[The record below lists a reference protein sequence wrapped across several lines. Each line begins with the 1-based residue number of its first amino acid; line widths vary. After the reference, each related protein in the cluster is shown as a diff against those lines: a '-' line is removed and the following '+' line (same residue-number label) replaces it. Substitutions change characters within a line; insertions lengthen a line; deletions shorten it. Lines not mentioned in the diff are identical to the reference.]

1 MISPILCFTL
11 YTPSFGNFQGKVE
24 ICLAIFEKLKKKL
37 WKFLKISSYN
47 FQSKRQI
54 MTLGVVY
61 EFKLL
66 NLKKWLILKRQA
78 KGTPQTSEEPPVYYL
93 FHRLTRKYL
102 CRTIPYWISLYVRA
116 LNIKTSLSGA
126 WFEIYPTHRNLIRA
140 IIQIL
145 LLSERKL
152 ISVKQERLQG
162 SNKWSGRVSR
172 SPFFFHLDSTWGAAP
187 AKENVCW
194 F

>member
-1 MISPILCFTL
+1 MISPILCFML

-37 WKFLKISSYN
+37 WKFLKISSYK
-47 FQSKRQI
+47 FQNKRQI

-93 FHRLTRKYL
+93 FHRL
-102 CRTIPYWISLYVRA
+102 RTIPYWISLYVRA

-126 WFEIYPTHRNLIRA
+126 WFEIYTTYRNLIRA